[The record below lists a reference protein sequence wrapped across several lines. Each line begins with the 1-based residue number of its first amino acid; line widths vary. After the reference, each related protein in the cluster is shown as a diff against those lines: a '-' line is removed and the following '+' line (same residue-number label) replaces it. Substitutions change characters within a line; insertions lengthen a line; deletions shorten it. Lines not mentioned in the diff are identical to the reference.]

1 MTDFILLRPWWLLA
15 IPALLM
21 LAYLARRNARSLG
34 AWDRAMDPHLM
45 QAMRAMG
52 RVVPGKGGGTLLP
65 LLAALA
71 TALALSGPAKQTRE
85 ASGYR
90 NLDAI
95 LLVVDISRSMVTDP
109 GFQQT
114 IIAARTLAAAAGSRQ
129 TGLVV
134 FAGDAYL
141 ASAMTTDA
149 RALSNTL
156 ALLDAETAPD
166 AGSDTASALAL
177 AGQVIADAEIA
188 FADIVLVTDGGGLS
202 GAALAEATRLADR
215 DIALSVLY
223 APTAE
228 GGPPD
233 AARRLAEAGSG
244 TFATAADPFPLADAL
259 DARVASALA
268 QTDYALILMRDY
280 GRYLLLIALL
290 PLLLIFRRAA

>member
-1 MTDFILLRPWWLLA
+1 MTDLSLLRPLWLIA
-15 IPALLM
+15 IPVLLV
-21 LAYLARRNARSLG
+21 LAVLARRHARSLG

-52 RVVPGKGGGTLLP
+52 RVVPGRGGGTLLP
-65 LLAALA
+65 LLAALGV
-71 TALALSGPAKQTRE
+71 ALALTGPAKQTRE

-109 GFQQT
+109 GFEQT
-114 IIAARTLAAAAGSRQ
+114 VVAARTLAATAGSRQ

-141 ASAMTTDA
+141 ASAMTTDS

-166 AGSDTASALAL
+166 AGSDAASALLL
-177 AGQVIADAEIA
+177 AGEVIAEAGIA
-188 FADIVLVTDGGGLS
+188 FADIVLVTDGGGLT
-202 GAALAEATRLADR
+202 GAALAEAARLAGREID
-215 DIALSVLY
+215 LSVLY
-223 APTAE
+223 AATPE
-228 GGPPD
+228 GAPPD
-233 AARRLAEAGSG
+233 IARSLAEAGG
-244 TFATAADPFPLADAL
+244 GLFATVADPFPIADAL
-259 DARVASALA
+259 AGRVASALA

-280 GRYLLLIALL
+280 GRYLLFLALLALL
-290 PLLLIFRRAA
+290 PMFRRAA

>member
-1 MTDFILLRPWWLLA
+1 MTDFILLRPWSLLA
-15 IPALLM
+15 IPALLV
-21 LAYLARRNARSLG
+21 LAVLARRNARSLG

-52 RVVPGKGGGTLLP
+52 RVVPGKGGGTILP
-65 LLAALA
+65 LFAALA
-71 TALALSGPAKQTRE
+71 TALALTGPAKQTRE

-114 IIAARTLAAAAGSRQ
+114 LVAARTLAATAGSRQ

-141 ASAMTTDA
+141 ASAMTTDS

-166 AGSDTASALAL
+166 AGSDAASALLL
-177 AGQVIADAEIA
+177 ARQVIADADIA

-202 GAALAEATRLADR
+202 GAALAEAARLADR
-215 DIALSVLY
+215 EIALSVLY

-228 GGPPD
+228 GAPPD
-233 AARRLAEAGSG
+233 AARTLAKTGNG
-244 TFATAADPFPLADAL
+244 IFATVTDPFPVADAL

-280 GRYLLLIALL
+280 GRYLLLLALL
-290 PLLLIFRRAA
+290 PLLLMFRRPA

>member
-1 MTDFILLRPWWLLA
+1 MTDFILLRPYWLLA
-15 IPALLM
+15 IPALLV
-21 LAYLARRNARSLG
+21 LAILARRNARSLG

-52 RVVPGKGGGTLLP
+52 RVVPGRGGGTILP

-71 TALALSGPAKQTRE
+71 TVLALTGPARQTRE

-95 LLVVDISRSMVTDP
+95 LVVMDISRSMVTDP
-109 GFQQT
+109 DFQQT
-114 IIAARTLAAAAGSRQ
+114 LVAARTLAATAGSRQ

-141 ASAMTTDA
+141 ASAMTTDS
-149 RALSNTL
+149 RALGNTL

-166 AGSDTASALAL
+166 AGSDAASALVL
-177 AGQVIADAEIA
+177 AGQVIAEADIA
-188 FADIVLVTDGGGLS
+188 FSDIVLVTDGGGLS
-202 GAALAEATRLADR
+202 GAVLAEATRLAER
-215 DIALSVLY
+215 EIVLSVLY

-233 AARRLAEAGSG
+233 AARSLAEAGRG
-244 TFATAADPFPLADAL
+244 VFATVTDPFPLADAL

-268 QTDYALILMRDY
+268 QTDYALVLMRDY
-280 GRYLLLIALL
+280 GRYLLLLALL
-290 PLLLIFRRAA
+290 PLLLTFRRPA

>member
-1 MTDFILLRPWWLLA
+1 MTDFILLRPYWLLA
-15 IPALLM
+15 IPALLV
-21 LAYLARRNARSLG
+21 LAILARRNARSLG
-34 AWDRAMDPHLM
+34 AWDRAMDPDLM

-52 RVVPGKGGGTLLP
+52 RVVPGRGGGTILP

-71 TALALSGPAKQTRE
+71 TVLALTGPARQTRE

-95 LLVVDISRSMVTDP
+95 LVVMDISRSMVTDP
-109 GFQQT
+109 DFQQT
-114 IIAARTLAAAAGSRQ
+114 LVAARTLAATAGSRQ

-141 ASAMTTDA
+141 ASAMTTDS
-149 RALSNTL
+149 RALGNTL

-166 AGSDTASALAL
+166 AGSDAASALVL
-177 AGQVIADAEIA
+177 AGQVIAEADIA
-188 FADIVLVTDGGGLS
+188 FSDIVLVTDGGGLS
-202 GAALAEATRLADR
+202 GAVLAEATRLAER
-215 DIALSVLY
+215 EIVLSVLY

-233 AARRLAEAGSG
+233 AARSLAEAGRG
-244 TFATAADPFPLADAL
+244 VFATVTDPFPLADAL

-268 QTDYALILMRDY
+268 QTDYALVLMRDY
-280 GRYLLLIALL
+280 GRYLLLLALL
-290 PLLLIFRRAA
+290 PLLLTFRRPA

>member
-1 MTDFILLRPWWLLA
+1 MTDFILLRPWWLTA
-15 IPALLM
+15 IPVLVAL
-21 LAYLARRNARSLG
+21 AFLARRNARSLG
-34 AWDRAMDPHLM
+34 AWNRAMDLHLM

-52 RVVPGKGGGTLLP
+52 RVVPGKGGGIILP
-65 LLAALA
+65 FLAAFA
-71 TALALSGPAKQTRE
+71 IILALTGPARQTRE

-109 GFQQT
+109 GFPQT
-114 IIAARTLAAAAGSRQ
+114 IVAARTLAATAGSRQ
-129 TGLVV
+129 IGLVV

-141 ASAMTTDA
+141 ASAMTTDS

-166 AGSDTASALAL
+166 AGSDVTRALAL
-177 AGQVIADAEIA
+177 AGQVIAEADIA

-202 GAALAEATRLADR
+202 GAVIAEATRLADR

-223 APTAE
+223 APAAQ

-233 AARRLAEAGSG
+233 AARALAKAGKG
-244 TFATAADPFPLADAL
+244 IFATVADPFPIADAL
-259 DARVASALA
+259 TARVASALA

-280 GRYLLLIALL
+280 GRYLLLLALL
-290 PLLLIFRRAA
+290 PLMLMFRRAA